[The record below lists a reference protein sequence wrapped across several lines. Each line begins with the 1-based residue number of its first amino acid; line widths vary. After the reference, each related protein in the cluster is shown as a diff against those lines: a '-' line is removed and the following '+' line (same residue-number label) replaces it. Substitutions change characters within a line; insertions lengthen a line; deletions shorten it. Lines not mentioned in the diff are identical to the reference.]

1 MKNKIIDTIVDILL
15 ITIIFSVTDIVSL
28 KVFHSETIWL
38 KLGIYIVIYTVVFG
52 SKKGIVILWN
62 RVAPKKKENN

>member
-1 MKNKIIDTIVDILL
+1 MKNKIIDIIVDILL
-15 ITIIFSVTDIVSL
+15 MTIIFSVTDIVSL
-28 KVFHSETIWL
+28 KVFHSESIWL
-38 KLGIYIVIYTVVFG
+38 ELGIYIVLYAVVFG